1 MSEIKPLSN
10 VIIEWLRGK
19 YFGNAAR
26 RERCRSS
33 LWCDLGLI
41 DYIEDPRDGFI
52 IFISSPGWLMEGDVE
67 KVEGSR
73 ANTRCILLGSI
84 AGTVAGLLL
93 EVDDVWGDFLPSLT
107 PIEGREEAGMASR

>member
-52 IFISSPGWLMEGDVE
+52 ILISSPGWLMEGNVE

-73 ANTRCILLGSI
+73 PNTR
-84 AGTVAGLLL
+84 
-93 EVDDVWGDFLPSLT
+93 
-107 PIEGREEAGMASR
+107 